1 MVRPGF
7 SDLEDSAFI
16 PGGARWG
23 RGGVQGPDEEPGEE
37 GCPPRAGWSGETQ
50 DKVGVRWELL
60 AVQTGAEGGGLEDN
74 WGRVPGEGRAAA
86 EVLR

>member
-1 MVRPGF
+1 MM
-7 SDLEDSAFI
+7 L
-16 PGGARWG
+16 
-23 RGGVQGPDEEPGEE
+23 
-37 GCPPRAGWSGETQ
+37 WSGETQ